1 MLLRPQ
7 FAESVLYAQAQRIA
21 FYRSTHV
28 RQITRPL
35 ISAAETQAT
44 MIVRDNFI
52 QPTVNAF
59 GYLLDRFTIRWA
71 AAP

>member
-1 MLLRPQ
+1 M
-7 FAESVLYAQAQRIA
+7 LYAQAQQIA
-21 FYRSTHV
+21 FYKASHAPMVTGELIRS
-28 RQITRPL
+28 
-35 ISAAETQAT
+35 AEAQAT
-44 MIVRDNFI
+44 QTIRDNFV

>member
-1 MLLRPQ
+1 
-7 FAESVLYAQAQRIA
+7 VLYAQAQQIA

-35 ISAAETQAT
+35 ISAAQSQAT
-44 MIVRDNFI
+44 LTVRDNFI

-59 GYLLDRFTIRWA
+59 GYILDGFTIRWA